1 MKYMKLLSLL
11 FIIIC
16 LLPCCTQNSGA
27 GKIKSSTEKKIRTK
41 AIVVAEE
48 YIMNQV
54 KDAKKN
60 ISADGYIMIGDS
72 IKAFVIS
79 PSNIYVGLIDDDSK
93 PDAIVSLDCFVK
105 GYQVTS
111 EHLIMINSD
120 GKIKL
125 NRAIES
131 NMKVIEIK
139 DKLITVN
146 IPEHARNSPLFN
158 CSSCQEVVKYKF
170 LNGDLVKTE

>member
-1 MKYMKLLSLL
+1 MKYMKILSPL

-16 LLPCCTQNSGA
+16 LFTGCWQNSGQ
-27 GKIKSSTEKKIRTK
+27 GKIKSSTEKKIRTQ
-41 AIVVAEE
+41 AIAVAEGF
-48 YIMNQV
+48 IMNQL

-60 ISADGYIMIGDS
+60 ISGNGYIMIGDS
-72 IKAFVIS
+72 LKTFVIS
-79 PSNIYVGLIDDDSK
+79 PSNIFVGLIDDDSK

-111 EHLIMINSD
+111 EHLIMINSG

-139 DKLITVN
+139 DKQITVN

-170 LNGDLVKTE
+170 LNGELVKKE